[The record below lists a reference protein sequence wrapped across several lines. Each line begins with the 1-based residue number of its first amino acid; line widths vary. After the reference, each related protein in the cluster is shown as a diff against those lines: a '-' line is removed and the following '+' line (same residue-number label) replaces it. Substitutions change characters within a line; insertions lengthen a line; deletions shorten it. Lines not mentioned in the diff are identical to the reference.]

1 MVNVLFAAVSGFL
14 FFAGF
19 APFELWFTPY
29 LAAAILFRI
38 LCDKSLRQRMT
49 YAGLAGLTFF
59 LPLLHW
65 SSVYVGSAPWLVLG
79 VGESL
84 IFSMIGL
91 IRFQRRWESALT
103 FSTMF
108 TLIEL
113 VRMKAPFGGF
123 GWGRL
128 GFTQVDSIS
137 WIYPLVGVTG
147 ISLLVSSAAFL
158 IITPLKTI
166 LSFFLILGT
175 SMSITSLLTS
185 NNSERSIQVTAI
197 QGGVDELGINF
208 NERALRVLE
217 RHVEATTYVP
227 GTDLYVWPEN
237 ASDVDPIKN
246 ERANI
251 LITNL
256 AQGLSASLLVGGV
269 EFSSQGPLNSSIL
282 FGKDGEVLSRY
293 TKQDLA
299 PFGEY
304 MPMRR
309 LAEAISPYAEQV
321 TDFVPGDRWVKHL
334 IGDLPFQSLICFEV
348 LDDDHVKMGTHGSSF
363 VVAQTNNATFGKS
376 SEAAQQLQI
385 TRARAAETKRDFVV
399 VSTTGFT
406 AHLDSQGKI
415 VVKSPQFTPERLT
428 MKVAATDPELETP
441 AQKLRTWAWV
451 LGLALIL
458 SLVRLKINR

>member
-38 LCDKSLRQRMT
+38 LCDKSLRLRLT
-49 YAGLAGLTFF
+49 YAGLAGLAFF

-166 LSFFLILGT
+166 LSFFLILGI
-175 SMSITSLLTS
+175 SMSITSLLPS

-246 ERANI
+246 ERANF

-256 AQGLSASLLVGGV
+256 AKGLNTSLLVGGV
-269 EFSSQGPLNSSIL
+269 ERSSQGPINSSIL

-321 TDFVPGDRWVKHL
+321 TDFVPGNRWVKHS
-334 IGDLPFQSLICFEV
+334 IKGLPFQSLICFEV
-348 LDDDHVKMGTHGSSF
+348 LDDDHVKLGTEGAAF
-363 VVAQTNNATFGKS
+363 MVAQTNNATFGKS
-376 SEAAQQLQI
+376 AEAAQQLQI
-385 TRARAAETKRDFVV
+385 TRARAAETQREFVV

-406 AHLDSQGKI
+406 SHLDSRGK
-415 VVKSPQFTPERLT
+415 VVVQAPQFTPEQLT
-428 MKVAATDPELETP
+428 MKIARTNPELETP
-441 AQKLRTWAWV
+441 AQKLRTWAWA

-458 SLVRLKINR
+458 GLARWKISR

>member
-1 MVNVLFAAVSGFL
+1 MVTIISAVLSGLL

-19 APFELWFTPY
+19 APVGLWFTPY
-29 LAAAILFRI
+29 FGAALLFRV
-38 LCDKSLRQRMT
+38 LCDKNFGQRIA
-49 YAGLAGLTFF
+49 YAGIAGLAFF

-65 SSVYVGSAPWLVLG
+65 SSVYVGSVPWLVLSMG
-79 VGESL
+79 QSL
-84 IFSMIGL
+84 IFSLIGL

-103 FSTMF
+103 FAAMF

-113 VRMKAPFGGF
+113 LRMKAPFGGF
-123 GWGRL
+123 GWGRI
-128 GFTQVDSIS
+128 GFTQVDSFS
-137 WIYPLVGVTG
+137 WLYPLVGVTG
-147 ISLLVSSAAFL
+147 ISLFVLSAAFVV
-158 IITPLKTI
+158 ISPWRTI
-166 LSFFLILGT
+166 LSGLLLLGAT
-175 SMSITSLLTS
+175 FTFSSLLTS
-185 NNSERSIQVTAI
+185 SATNSSIQVTAI

-246 ERANI
+246 ERANF

-256 AQGLSASLLVGGV
+256 AQGLNASLLVGGV

>member
-1 MVNVLFAAVSGFL
+1 MVTVLFALVSGLL

-38 LCDKSLRQRMT
+38 LCDKSLGQRMT
-49 YAGLAGLTFF
+49 YAGLAGLSFF

-65 SSVYVGSAPWLVLG
+65 SSVYVGSVPWLVLA

-84 IFSMIGL
+84 IFSLIGL

-103 FSTMF
+103 FSTLF

-113 VRMKAPFGGF
+113 MRMKAPFGGF

-158 IITPLKTI
+158 IISPLKTL
-166 LSFFLILGT
+166 LSFFLMLGI
-175 SMSITSLLTS
+175 SMSITSLLPS
-185 NNSERSIQVTAI
+185 NSFERSIQITAI

-227 GTDLYVWPEN
+227 GTELYVWPEN
-237 ASDVDPIKN
+237 ASDVDPVKN
-246 ERANI
+246 ERANF

-256 AQGLSASLLVGGV
+256 AQGLDTSLLVGGV
-269 EFSSQGPLNSSIL
+269 ERSSHGPINSSIL
-282 FGKDGEVLSRY
+282 FAEDGEIVSRY
-293 TKQDLA
+293 VKQDLA
-299 PFGEY
+299 PFGEF

-309 LAEAISPYAEQV
+309 LAEAISPFAEQV
-321 TDFVPGDRWVKHL
+321 TDFVPGDRWVKH
-334 IGDLPFQSLICFEV
+334 V
-348 LDDDHVKMGTHGSSF
+348 YSSYM
-363 VVAQTNNATFGKS
+363 VA
-376 SEAAQQLQI
+376 
-385 TRARAAETKRDFVV
+385 
-399 VSTTGFT
+399 
-406 AHLDSQGKI
+406 
-415 VVKSPQFTPERLT
+415 
-428 MKVAATDPELETP
+428 
-441 AQKLRTWAWV
+441 
-451 LGLALIL
+451 IL
-458 SLVRLKINR
+458 YYI